1 MQVTKYWLFQEK
13 HQKIIIEHE
22 NISCLSVDLAVEAD
36 VAVENFICPSWK
48 TVDAIVHSEFSQQ
61 TLADLTN

>member
-13 HQKIIIEHE
+13 HPKIIEHE

-36 VAVENFICPSWK
+36 EAVETSFVLME
-48 TVDAIVHSEFSQQ
+48 TVDAIVHNAGFSQQ
-61 TLADLTN
+61 TFC

>member
-48 TVDAIVHSEFSQQ
+48 TVDAIVHRS
-61 TLADLTN
+61 LVNKPLLT